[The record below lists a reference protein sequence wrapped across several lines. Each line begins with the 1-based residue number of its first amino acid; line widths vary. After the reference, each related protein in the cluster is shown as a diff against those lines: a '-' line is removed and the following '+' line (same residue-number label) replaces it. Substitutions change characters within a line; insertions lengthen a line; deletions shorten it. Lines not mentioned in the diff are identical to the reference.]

1 MKFFHVLEETGL
13 ECEDGV
19 QRGTEH
25 PGAGPLTKSGSKKLD
40 TLEDPDGQ
48 VWPRPLVCP
57 EARD

>member
-1 MKFFHVLEETGL
+1 MKFFYVLEETGL

-25 PGAGPLTKSGSKKLD
+25 PGAGPLTKLD
-40 TLEDPDGQ
+40 ILEDPDGQ